1 MVDTRALTREEKEA
15 LSKQLG
21 IGGSGAIPGDIDTPI
36 SAIGGLGVVAPDPID
51 REISGVI
58 DAFTSGI
65 QSGAANVRA
74 QNKNFRAAIRT
85 LRGDDIGAANFLAE
99 GDAFENESSRY
110 ITDLESFD
118 DFLEQPTASGF
129 FMQFANAT
137 GQFIP
142 SLAASLTEA
151 IVVGGAIT
159 GATIL
164 SGGTATGPSIALYGG
179 IRAAGGQA
187 LKQIPTRLAGLG
199 MRKDQVED
207 LINREYKKQLAKKN
221 GQRSPTKIGQKPKGN
236 SPLSEQQILDDI
248 LYPAMQQQLRG
259 RRFKQGAI
267 LGAFSQEQRIGTGI
281 AFSDYADLGPEGVSE
296 ARAVDSI
303 LQGSVFGAVGVAAE
317 ATVAGSI
324 LKKLKQGKRRT
335 IKTDLDN
342 PFDFKRGTNSG
353 FFKDLGTISITT
365 GLSEGLAE
373 GLQEELS
380 VQQKFRINENYT
392 KANARV
398 DRLNALFAGFFGG
411 IGVGAGAGT
420 VTGFA
425 NKVRTLTNKGIE
437 YNALEEEYE
446 QRLGKRQRGKIYE
459 ERPAALRA
467 QFDFMFN
474 SKTNKDGVYVD
485 IDSQKSYEKIKQ
497 GLQETYGNRDLYV
510 VGAPSGAYFTT
521 NAQKAESFANIM
533 DADPFNTELRDNWL
547 ATEGLKYTRGKQ
559 QGDDVVV
566 GIMDRETGEL
576 VHYQQT
582 SSNKEGK
589 NTGVE
594 NAIQN
599 NQRILG
605 RESNE
610 RYAIDERQ
618 SMMEHLEYRQRGVAK
633 NQTTGF
639 DKETQKPIRVA
650 FQDRSRDDESLDD
663 TGTDRAAVQRDLD
676 TELTAEENKQRLL
689 EGKLTEEEA
698 IGVNTYLQTQGYPD
712 LSYQEL
718 VDFVTA
724 NKRILA
730 QVKLGNVEGKK
741 VTQPE
746 FAEIA
751 DVKPDQKTFNEAR
764 KKVLSKEENQQYVE
778 TTGKFKAPPK
788 GALKDTVAEQ
798 YRLGQ
803 ADPIGQ
809 SAVLLED
816 IAEAATQ
823 ATPTQQDTATDQSVA
838 GRAFTPEAMKMVPKT
853 EILRS
858 SVIQKPRKNQF
869 SSDKDFQAAL
879 EAYELESKESKA
891 TVRTGDR
898 AVPKGGNGTAQNP
911 FIDERTGKPFKIG
924 RQDKQATQES
934 RNAVKAQLQQKF
946 VQEFEQDQRFYPQRL
961 IDTWLR
967 KTKELRDSAT
977 EGQTQPL
984 FYKIVDMADVPDL
997 ARAGLAGLPLEEYRA
1012 TGGIET
1018 KLTPRREEG
1027 QQQLE
1032 QDVMSID
1039 ARVEARLEE
1048 LEDSGQLVSF
1058 DEQMIGQ
1065 LREDLRADFSDPVR
1079 TAEVEG
1085 DYEFTREERDT
1096 SVAPERSREYGIVE
1110 FGPEFEESMDILGA
1124 APNTFRDIRQD
1135 VITLIQQAKDRHS
1148 NNSTSEIAKRNR
1160 FVVRM
1165 PEVSPNAG
1173 GAIVDIGVII
1183 EGFTA
1188 IAKATGTRDFNELEN
1203 QTQQRLKGFSDFI
1216 VYAQANGIYVA
1227 YYPIE
1232 ADIKAKEGGVVL
1244 TESAG
1249 GRTFNTYR
1257 LEIDGKQ
1264 TGTVVGQQDLN
1275 TAIREIFDDP
1285 NSGVLRVDTTNFSPA
1300 QLQKELGGAAV
1311 VNKLIDSK
1319 GNFTNVELLLEEQ
1332 ISERTLSKDEIKEQK
1347 APKSK
1352 SRSKRKKDSKAKE
1365 RSGETFF
1372 NKVLGPAL
1380 INLGFDGFYQANGQ
1394 IYSTAE
1400 STAQEQVKPSFAQMT
1415 FDELG
1420 QFVEHLKAFV
1430 DLEFATGKVTR
1441 VRDVETQID
1450 ETREFKSPDSPV
1462 TKVISGGQSGADIL
1476 FSRLGKEAE
1485 LETGGLMPKGFKT
1498 EDGARA
1504 NYQQEYNM
1512 QEDTTTSY
1520 NSRTTK
1526 NVQNSDGTIVLVK
1539 DKNKVDG
1546 GSAFTVKEAKRLKKP
1561 VLVIDNSTP
1570 ANQIR
1575 NWLAANKVKTLN
1587 GAGNRATKLGDIA
1600 QAENNLKQAL
1610 SKEKLATESTVK
1622 VGKPVDVNVTSVFRT
1637 SPEVTQF
1644 EPDFTE
1650 MDGDTVKAAFET
1662 NRILKSRQN
1671 RGKSLLYTAQQL
1683 HDAIQS
1689 QLNREKGTASAEVIL
1704 NERIGTYAPQIAVLQ
1719 EARQMVNPDFRSDT
1733 GEFLGELDAGP
1744 EFVRGRASEDPVL
1757 RDETMRSNKEMVPDQ
1772 WENTDNPKIKY
1783 PDRLKDGTQPKTQ
1796 VQKLKYGKQT
1806 VNKLFDLAQQAEA
1819 VITGETKKSIGL
1831 KSKTL
1836 LPAKLPQQA
1845 KRPYKKTII
1854 DNMLK
1859 SARAL
1864 GVSTNITLLPAEP
1877 NISGAVDYEGLNIEQ
1892 SSFELARD
1900 FLLAS
1905 PTKNAITI
1913 KYKDKDVILMKTS
1926 DEISEGDYYDSLLK
1940 ELGNSFVNQE
1950 LEFTLKQSVQRKPL
1964 QAEYDKVIKDP
1975 NAPLSYTNDVDGFNN
1990 WLADQAAIKMK
2001 EILGLPVGN
2010 EANFDAFKKMKPPVQ
2025 AWFTRLVKSLIKLYN
2040 VLTPDQRFRYQS
2052 NETAQTYI
2060 ENTMQGIKDGTRVH
2074 NRVPWQVKAKI
2085 ENKIE
2090 SILGPE
2096 TFTDRQLT
2104 KALEQTRKIFNGK
2117 NMPKWLRQVLLTAD
2131 TRLRHFSPE
2140 LADFFNL
2147 DPRTKSAS
2155 GLGGLFTLKNARAQ
2169 RYMTDI
2175 ARILGVKD
2183 GWIYSRFTKEQTA
2196 ILDEAAREKTP
2207 IDQLSPQARQIRE
2220 YLSKLYDELDL
2231 GSLGVAKREFQGN
2244 PLGFFPRVLAIAEI
2258 AGNPQK
2264 RAALRELLIEYN
2276 PNESVQAIDNAIAEL
2291 VRKGNGDIE
2300 FTAKEE
2306 IDIGV
2311 MQKRKKLFKQ
2321 IPNEEFMDRKLTD
2334 ETIVSLQKYMNKL
2347 ALKVE
2352 FERKGGTTE
2361 LDKLL
2366 APLSAAEQ
2374 KEARDIIDSM
2384 FGKIPPIQ
2392 NGFLKAANNIGLVL
2406 NIVTLLGMTV
2416 IASLQDTAGP
2426 ILRSRGTAG
2435 IKDVADVIRQ
2445 MIKNPTE
2452 AAEIARDIGAIGTDA
2467 MSSYFIYAGEADFL
2481 GSTSKNV
2488 ADWWFRVTGLE
2499 AYTRF
2504 TRVFAVGMAQK
2515 FLSNHAQKAKAKDPD
2530 SIKYLKELNITPEQ
2544 VFAWEKGK
2552 ADAATIQVVND
2563 AVSQFVD
2570 ESIVRP
2576 NPAQRPTYANDPR
2589 YALIWQLK
2597 SFFYAY
2603 GKTIVFPTL
2612 KETHRN
2618 FKEGKDVGAAI
2629 MPMVLMASMLIPITM
2644 LGWEIRERFKVGL
2657 AWALP
2662 GISASDPGVD
2672 YYRTDSMTPGQY
2684 WTEVLDRSGMLGPAS
2699 LAMPIFLESHRYGK
2713 PFWVPP
2719 LGPSAERI
2727 YDGVNWDWR
2736 AADFM
2741 PIYSQLDTRALGR

>member
-1 MVDTRALTREEKEA
+1 MVDTRALTKEEKKKLAEE
-15 LSKQLG
+15 LG
-21 IGGSGAIPGDIDTPI
+21 IGGAGVLPGSIKTPI
-36 SAIGGLGVVAPDPID
+36 SAIGGAGVVAPTPVD

-58 DAFTSGI
+58 DAFTAGI
-65 QSGAANVRA
+65 NSGAANVRA
-74 QNKNFRAAIRT
+74 QNKNFRAAIST
-85 LRGDDIGAANFLAE
+85 LRGDDIAAANFLSE
-99 GDAFENESSRY
+99 GDAFEQESSRY
-110 ITDLESFD
+110 IADLQQFD
-118 DFLEQPTASGF
+118 DFLEQPTMSGF
-129 FMQFANAT
+129 MMQFANAT

-151 IVVGGAIT
+151 IVVGGAVT
-159 GATIL
+159 GATVL
-164 SGGTATGPSIALYGG
+164 SGGTATGPALAAYGG
-179 IRAAGGQA
+179 ARFTGGQA
-187 LKQIPTRLAGLG
+187 LKEIPQRLAGMG

-236 SPLSEQQILDDI
+236 APMSEQEILDKV
-248 LYPAMQQQLRG
+248 LYPALQQQLKG
-259 RRFKQGAI
+259 RRFKQGAV

-281 AFSDYADLGPEGVSE
+281 AFSDYADLGPVGTSE

-303 LQGSVFGAVGVAAE
+303 LQGSVFGAIGVGAE

-324 LKKLKQGKRRT
+324 LRKLKQGRRRT
-335 IKTDLDN
+335 IQSDLNN
-342 PFDFKRGTNSG
+342 PFDFKRGSNSS
-353 FFKDLGTISITT
+353 FFKDLGTISLTT

-373 GLQEELS
+373 SLQEELS
-380 VQQKFRINENYT
+380 VQQKFRIDENYT

-411 IGVGAGAGT
+411 IGVGGGAGT
-420 VTGFA
+420 VTGVA
-425 NKVRTLTNKGIE
+425 NKVRSLSNRAIE
-437 YNALEEEYE
+437 FTALEEEYE
-446 QRLGKRQRGKIYE
+446 ARLGRRQRGKVYE
-459 ERPAALRA
+459 ERPSALRA

-474 SKTNKDGVYVD
+474 SKTNKDSVYVD
-485 IDSQKSYEKIKQ
+485 IDSQKNYEKIKSE
-497 GLQETYGNRDLYV
+497 LQEKYGNRNLFI
-510 VGAPSGAYFTT
+510 VGTPSGAYFTT

-533 DADPFNTELRDNWL
+533 DADPFNTELRDEWL
-547 ATEGLKYTRGKQ
+547 ATEGLKYTRGRR

-566 GIMDRETGEL
+566 GIRDRETGEL

-582 SSNKEGK
+582 SSNQEGRG
-589 NTGVE
+589 TGVE
-594 NAIQN
+594 NAIEN
-599 NQRILG
+599 NKRILG

-610 RYAIDERQ
+610 RYMVDERQ
-618 SMMEHLEYRQRGVAK
+618 SLAEHLEYRQRGVAARE
-633 NQTTGF
+633 TTGF
-639 DKETQKPIRVA
+639 DRETQKPIRVA
-650 FQDRSRDDESLDD
+650 FQDRSRDDENLDD
-663 TGTDRAAVQRDLD
+663 TGTDRAAVERDAFSELD
-676 TELTAEENKQRLL
+676 AEQNKQRLL
-689 EGKLTEEEA
+689 EGNLTEQEA
-698 IGVNTYLQTQGYPD
+698 VGVNTYLQTQGYSD
-712 LSYQEL
+712 LTYQEL
-718 VDFVTA
+718 VNFVNA

-730 QVKLGNVEGKK
+730 EARLANMQKGKK

-746 FAEIA
+746 FAEVA
-751 DVKPDQKTFNEAR
+751 DVKPNKKVFDEAR
-764 KKVLSKEENQQYVE
+764 KKVLSKQENTEYVR

-788 GALKDTVAEQ
+788 GALESTVAEQ

-803 ADPIGQ
+803 VDPIGQ
-809 SAVLLED
+809 SAILLED

-823 ATPTQQDTATDQSVA
+823 ATPTQQDTAVEQSVA

-853 EILRS
+853 EILRT
-858 SVIQKPRKNQF
+858 SVIPKPRRNQF
-869 SSDKDFQAAL
+869 KTKEEFELAL
-879 EAYELESKESKA
+879 ETYKVESKDTKIK
-891 TVRTGDR
+891 VRTGDA

-946 VQEFEQDQRFYPQRL
+946 VQEFEQDQKFYPQRL

-967 KTKELRDSAT
+967 KTKELKDRTPEGAT
-977 EGQTQPL
+977 SPL

-1018 KLTPRREEG
+1018 RLTPRKEEG
-1027 QQQLE
+1027 QQQFDR
-1032 QDVMSID
+1032 DVISID
-1039 ARVEARLEE
+1039 ARVEARLNE

-1058 DEQMIGQ
+1058 DEQMISQ
-1065 LREDLRADFSDPVR
+1065 LREDLRADFSDPIR
-1079 TAEVEG
+1079 AADVEG

-1124 APNTFRDIRQD
+1124 SPNTFRDIRQD

-1148 NNSTSEIAKRNR
+1148 NLGTDSEVAKRNR
-1160 FVVRM
+1160 FKVRM
-1165 PEVSPNAG
+1165 PDVSPNARSG
-1173 GAIVDIGVII
+1173 IVSIDVIL
-1183 EGFTA
+1183 EGFTQ
-1188 IAKATGTRDFNELEN
+1188 IAKTLGTRDFNELEN
-1203 QTQQRLKGFSDFI
+1203 QTQQRLKAFSDFI
-1216 VYAQANGIYVA
+1216 VYAQNNGIFVE
-1227 YYPIE
+1227 YYPKE
-1232 ADIKAKEGGVVL
+1232 ADMKGSFGAVVL
-1244 TESAG
+1244 TEGQG
-1249 GRTFNTYR
+1249 GRTFNTYL
-1257 LEIDGKQ
+1257 LEVDGKK
-1264 TGTVVGQQDLN
+1264 TGTVVGQRDLEK
-1275 TAIREIFDDP
+1275 AILEIFDDP

-1300 QLQKELGGAAV
+1300 QLQKELGGAKI
-1311 VNKLIDSK
+1311 VNKTIDAA
-1319 GNFTNVELLLEEQ
+1319 GNFTNVSLLLEEQ
-1332 ISERTLSKDEIKEQK
+1332 ISERKLSKDEIKEQK
-1347 APKSK
+1347 TALRSK
-1352 SRSKRKKDSKAKE
+1352 SRRKRQKESKAKE
-1365 RSGETFF
+1365 RSGQTFF
-1372 NKVLGPAL
+1372 NEVLGPSL
-1380 INLGFDGFYQANGQ
+1380 INLGFGGFFQADGT
-1394 IYSTAE
+1394 IYSATA
-1400 STAQEQVKPSFAQMT
+1400 STSGQQVKPSFAEMT
-1415 FDELG
+1415 FDELNN
-1420 QFVEHLKAFV
+1420 FIEHLKAFI
-1430 DLEFATGKVTR
+1430 DLEFAPANLKRTTVRDESTKIQETR
-1441 VRDVETQID
+1441 VKR
-1450 ETREFKSPDSPV
+1450 PA
-1462 TKVISGGQSGADIL
+1462 G
-1476 FSRLGKEAE
+1476 
-1485 LETGGLMPKGFKT
+1485 
-1498 EDGARA
+1498 DGVGPP
-1504 NYQQEYNM
+1504 
-1512 QEDTTTSY
+1512 
-1520 NSRTTK
+1520 TTK
-1526 NVQNSDGTIVLVK
+1526 
-1539 DKNKVDG
+1539 
-1546 GSAFTVKEAKRLKKP
+1546 
-1561 VLVIDNSTP
+1561 
-1570 ANQIR
+1570 
-1575 NWLAANKVKTLN
+1575 
-1587 GAGNRATKLGDIA
+1587 
-1600 QAENNLKQAL
+1600 
-1610 SKEKLATESTVK
+1610 TVK
-1622 VGKPVDVNVTSVFRT
+1622 VGKPEIVSTTKVFR
-1637 SPEVTQF
+1637 SNPEQTAQQF
-1644 EPDFTE
+1644 KPDFNQI
-1650 MDGDTVKAAFET
+1650 DGDTVRAAFQVD
-1662 NRILKSRQN
+1662 RILKSRQT
-1671 RGKSLLYTAQQL
+1671 RGINLLYAAETL
-1683 HDAIQS
+1683 RDAIQS
-1689 QLNREKGTASAEVIL
+1689 QINREKGTASASIL
-1704 NERIGTYAPQIAVLQ
+1704 INSPIGTYADNLANLQ
-1719 EARQMVNPDFRSDT
+1719 EVRQMKAADFRSDT
-1733 GEFLGELDAGP
+1733 GQFVGQLDSGP
-1744 EFVRGRASEDPVL
+1744 DFVMGRASEDPVL
-1757 RDETMRSNKEMVPDQ
+1757 RDATMRSTKEMAPDQ
-1772 WENTDNPKIKY
+1772 WEKTDSPKIKY
-1783 PDRLKDGTQPKTQ
+1783 PDRLKDGTRPTVPIK
-1796 VQKLKYGKQT
+1796 KLKYGSKT
-1806 VNKLFDLAQQAEA
+1806 INKLFDLAREAEA
-1819 VITGETKKSIGL
+1819 VRTGETKKSIGV
-1831 KSKTL
+1831 KPKTL
-1836 LPAKLPQQA
+1836 LPVRVPQEA
-1845 KRPYKKTII
+1845 KRPYRKSTI
-1854 DNMLK
+1854 DNILK

-1864 GVSTNITLLPAEP
+1864 GVTTNITLLPAEE
-1877 NISGAVDYEGLNIEQ
+1877 NISGAVDYDGLNIEQ
-1892 SSFELARD
+1892 SSFEVARA

-1905 PTKNAITI
+1905 PSKNAITI
-1913 KYKDKDVILMKTS
+1913 KYKDRDVILMKTT

-1964 QAEYDKVIKDP
+1964 QAEYDQVIKDP

-1990 WLADQAAIKMK
+1990 WLADQASIKMK

-2040 VLTPDQRFRYQS
+2040 ILTPDQRFRYQS

-2090 SILGPE
+2090 SILGPQ
-2096 TFTDRQLT
+2096 TFTDKQLS
-2104 KALEQTRKIFNGK
+2104 KALQQTRKVFTGK
-2117 NMPKWLRQVLLTAD
+2117 NMPKWLRQILLTAD
-2131 TRLRHFSPE
+2131 TRLRHFSPA
-2140 LADFFNL
+2140 LADFFQL

-2155 GLGGLFTLKNARAQ
+2155 GLAGLFTLKNARAQ

-2231 GSLGVAKREFQGN
+2231 GSLGVAKREFEGN
-2244 PLGFFPRVLAIAEI
+2244 PLGFFPRVIAIAEI

-2276 PNESVQAIDNAIAEL
+2276 PNEKVTVIDKVISEL
-2291 VRKGNGDIE
+2291 VAKGNGDIE

-2311 MQKRKKLFKQ
+2311 MQKRKYLFKQ
-2321 IPNEEFMDRKLTD
+2321 IPNEEFMDRGLTD

-2366 APLSAAEQ
+2366 APLSEAEQ

-2392 NGFLKAANNIGLVL
+2392 NGFLKTANNVGLVL

-2426 ILRSRGTAG
+2426 ILRSRGTAN
-2435 IKDVADVIRQ
+2435 IKDVANVVNQ

-2481 GSTSKNV
+2481 GSTSKSI

-2544 VFAWEKGK
+2544 VLAWEKGK

-2563 AVSQFVD
+2563 SISQFVD

-2603 GKTIVFPTL
+2603 GKTIVFPTM

-2618 FKEGKDVGAAI
+2618 FKEGKDAGAAI

-2657 AWALP
+2657 AWLLP
-2662 GISASDPGVD
+2662 GISPSDPGVD

-2719 LGPSAERI
+2719 LGPTAERF
-2727 YDGVNWDWR
+2727 YDGVTWDWR
-2736 AADFM
+2736 PADFM
-2741 PIYSQLDTRALGR
+2741 PVYSQLDTRALGR

>member
-1 MVDTRALTREEKEA
+1 MVDTRALTKEEKKKLAE
-15 LSKQLG
+15 QLG
-21 IGGSGAIPGDIDTPI
+21 VGGAGVAPGDISSPI
-36 SAIGGLGVVAPDPID
+36 SAVGGAGVVAGDPVD
-51 REISGVI
+51 REIAGVI
-58 DAFTSGI
+58 DAFTAGI
-65 QSGAANVRA
+65 NSGAANVRA
-74 QNKNFRAAIRT
+74 QNKNFRAAIAT
-85 LRGDDIGAANFLAE
+85 IRGDEIAAANFLAE
-99 GDAFENESSRY
+99 GDAFEGESSRY
-110 ITDLESFD
+110 IADLEQFD
-118 DFLEQPTASGF
+118 QFLEQPTMGGF
-129 FMQFANAT
+129 MMQFANAT

-151 IVVGGAIT
+151 IVVGGAVT

-164 SGGTATGPSIALYGG
+164 SGGTATGPALAMYGG
-179 IRAAGGQA
+179 ARFMGGQA
-187 LKQIPTRLAGLG
+187 LKQVPQRLAGMG

-207 LINREYKKQLAKKN
+207 LINREYRKQLAKKN

-236 SPLSEQQILDDI
+236 APMSEQEILDKI
-248 LYPAMQQQLRG
+248 LYPALQQQLKG

-281 AFSDYADLGPEGVSE
+281 AFSDYADLGPVGVSE

-303 LQGSVFGAVGVAAE
+303 LQGSAFGAVGVGAE
-317 ATVAGSI
+317 ATVAGTI
-324 LKKLKQGKRRT
+324 LKRLKQGRRRT
-335 IKTDLDN
+335 VQSNLDN
-342 PFDFKRGTNSG
+342 PFDFKRGSNSS

-365 GLSEGLAE
+365 GLSEGIAE
-373 GLQEELS
+373 SLQEELS

-411 IGVGAGAGT
+411 VGVGGGAGT
-420 VTGFA
+420 VTGIA
-425 NKVRTLTNKGIE
+425 NKVRSLSNRAVE
-437 YNALEEEYE
+437 FNALEEEYE
-446 QRLGKRQRGKIYE
+446 ARLGRRQRGKVYE
-459 ERPAALRA
+459 ERASALRA

-474 SKTNKDGVYVD
+474 SKTNKDSVYVD
-485 IDSQKSYEKIKQ
+485 IDSQKNYEKIKND
-497 GLQETYGNRDLYV
+497 LQEKYGNRNLFI
-510 VGAPSGAYFTT
+510 VGTPSGAYFTT

-533 DADPFNTELRDNWL
+533 DADPFNTELRDEWL
-547 ATEGLKYTRGKQ
+547 ATEGLKYTRGRR

-566 GIMDRETGEL
+566 GIMDKETGEL

-589 NTGVE
+589 GTGVE
-594 NAIQN
+594 NAIEN
-599 NQRILG
+599 NKRILG
-605 RESNE
+605 RETNE
-610 RYAIDERQ
+610 RYMVDERQ
-618 SMMEHLEYRQRGVAK
+618 SLLEHLEYRQRGVATRE
-633 NQTTGF
+633 TTGF
-639 DKETQKPIRVA
+639 DRQTQKPIRVA
-650 FQDRSRDDESLDD
+650 FQDRGRDDENLED
-663 TGTDRAAVQRDLD
+663 TGTDRAAVERDLD
-676 TELTAEENKQRLL
+676 TELTAEENRQRLL
-689 EGKLTEEEA
+689 EGRLTEQEA
-698 IGVNTYLQTQGYPD
+698 VGVNTYLQTQGYPD
-712 LSYQEL
+712 LTYQEL
-718 VDFVTA
+718 VDFVDA

-730 QVKLGNVEGKK
+730 EARLANMQKGKK

-746 FAEIA
+746 FAEVA
-751 DVKPDQKTFNEAR
+751 DVKPNKKTFDEAR
-764 KKVLSKEENQQYVE
+764 KKVLSKEENRQYVS
-778 TTGKFKAPPK
+778 TTGKFKASPK
-788 GALKDTVAEQ
+788 GVLTPDAATQ
-798 YRLGQ
+798 YTQ
-803 ADPIGQ
+803 AQRDPIGQ
-809 SAVLLED
+809 AAILLED

-823 ATPTQQDTATDQSVA
+823 ATPTQQDTATEQSVA

-853 EILRS
+853 EILRT
-858 SVIQKPRKNQF
+858 SVIPKPRRNQF
-869 SSDKDFQAAL
+869 KTKAEFDTAL
-879 EAYELESKESKA
+879 EAYNVESKDTKIK
-891 TVRTGDR
+891 VRTGDA

-967 KTKELRDSAT
+967 KTKELKDRTPEGAT
-977 EGQTQPL
+977 SPL

-997 ARAGLAGLPLEEYRA
+997 ARAGLAGLPLEEYR
-1012 TGGIET
+1012 ET
-1018 KLTPRREEG
+1018 KG
-1027 QQQLE
+1027 
-1032 QDVMSID
+1032 
-1039 ARVEARLEE
+1039 VESRQAFRTQK
-1048 LEDSGQLVSF
+1048 GPTQGVAM
-1058 DEQMIGQ
+1058 DE
-1065 LREDLRADFSDPVR
+1065 V
-1079 TAEVEG
+1079 
-1085 DYEFTREERDT
+1085 DT
-1096 SVAPERSREYGIVE
+1096 SIVPERSREYGIVE

-1124 APNTFRDIRQD
+1124 APDTFRDIRQD

-1148 NNSTSEIAKRNR
+1148 NLETNSEVAQRNR
-1160 FVVRM
+1160 FKVRM
-1165 PEVSPNAG
+1165 PDVSPNQRAG
-1173 GAIVDIGVII
+1173 VVSIDVIL
-1183 EGFTA
+1183 EGFTQ
-1188 IAKATGTRDFNELEN
+1188 IAKTLGTRDFNELEN
-1203 QTQQRLKGFSDFI
+1203 QTQQRLKAFSDFI
-1216 VYAQANGIYVA
+1216 VYAQNNGIYVE
-1227 YYPIE
+1227 YYPKE
-1232 ADIKAKEGGVVL
+1232 ADMKKSFGAVVL
-1244 TESAG
+1244 TEGQG
-1249 GRTFNTYR
+1249 GRTFNTYL
-1257 LEIDGKQ
+1257 LEVDGKK
-1264 TGTVVGQQDLN
+1264 TGTVVGQQDLEK
-1275 TAIREIFDDP
+1275 AILEIFDDP

-1300 QLQKELGGAAV
+1300 QLQKELGGAAI
-1311 VNKLIDSK
+1311 VNKIIDDK
-1319 GNFTNVELLLEEQ
+1319 GNFTNVGLLLEEQ
-1332 ISERTLSKDEIKEQK
+1332 ISERKLSKDEIKEQK
-1347 APKSK
+1347 ATKSK
-1352 SRSKRKKDSKAKE
+1352 SRLKRQRESKAKE

-1372 NKVLGPAL
+1372 NEVLGPSL
-1380 INLGFDGFYQANGQ
+1380 INLGFGGFFQADGK
-1394 IYSTAE
+1394 IYSATT
-1400 STAQEQVKPSFAQMT
+1400 STSGQQVKPSFAEMT
-1415 FDELG
+1415 FDELNN
-1420 QFVEHLKAFV
+1420 FIEHLKAFIG
-1430 DLEFATGKVTR
+1430 LEFAPANLKTTT
-1441 VRDVETQID
+1441 VRDESTKIE
-1450 ETREFKSPDSPV
+1450 ETREKRPA
-1462 TKVISGGQSGADIL
+1462 G
-1476 FSRLGKEAE
+1476 
-1485 LETGGLMPKGFKT
+1485 
-1498 EDGARA
+1498 DGVGPP
-1504 NYQQEYNM
+1504 
-1512 QEDTTTSY
+1512 
-1520 NSRTTK
+1520 TTK
-1526 NVQNSDGTIVLVK
+1526 
-1539 DKNKVDG
+1539 
-1546 GSAFTVKEAKRLKKP
+1546 
-1561 VLVIDNSTP
+1561 
-1570 ANQIR
+1570 
-1575 NWLAANKVKTLN
+1575 
-1587 GAGNRATKLGDIA
+1587 
-1600 QAENNLKQAL
+1600 
-1610 SKEKLATESTVK
+1610 TVK
-1622 VGKPVDVNVTSVFRT
+1622 VGTPEVVGTTSVFRT
-1637 SPEVTQF
+1637 NPEVAQF
-1644 EPDFTE
+1644 EPDFE
-1650 MDGDTVKAAFET
+1650 QMDGDTVRAAFQT
-1662 NRILKSRQN
+1662 DRILKSRQT
-1671 RGKSLLYTAQQL
+1671 RGMGLLYTAETL
-1683 HDAIQS
+1683 RDAIQS
-1689 QLNREKGTASAEVIL
+1689 QLNREKGTASAAAIL
-1704 NERIGTYAPQIAVLQ
+1704 NDPIGTYADNLAILQ

-1733 GEFLGELDAGP
+1733 GEFVGELDAGP

-1757 RDETMRSNKEMVPDQ
+1757 RDATMRSTKEMVPDQ
-1772 WENTDNPKIKY
+1772 WEKTDNPRIKY
-1783 PDRLKDGTQPKTQ
+1783 PDRLKDGTQPIAPIK
-1796 VQKLKYGKQT
+1796 KLKYGSQT
-1806 VNKLFDLAQQAEA
+1806 VNKLFDLAREAEA
-1819 VITGETKKSIGL
+1819 VRTGTNRRN
-1831 KSKTL
+1831 
-1836 LPAKLPQQA
+1836 LPARLPQEA

-1854 DNMLK
+1854 DNILK

-1864 GVSTNITLLPAEP
+1864 GVTTNITLLPAEE
-1877 NISGAVDYEGLNIEQ
+1877 NISGAVDYDGLNIEQ
-1892 SSFELARD
+1892 SSFEFARA

-1905 PTKNAITI
+1905 PSKNAITI
-1913 KYKDKDVILMKTS
+1913 KYKDRDVILMKTS

-1990 WLADQAAIKMK
+1990 WLADQASIKMK

-2010 EANFDAFKKMKPPVQ
+2010 EANFNNFKKMKAPAQ

-2040 VLTPDQRFRYQS
+2040 ILTPDQRFRYQS
-2052 NETAQTYI
+2052 NATAQTYI
-2060 ENTMQGIKDGTRVH
+2060 EDTMQGIKDGTRVH

-2090 SILGPE
+2090 SVLGPQ
-2096 TFTDRQLT
+2096 TFTDKQLS
-2104 KALEQTRKIFNGK
+2104 KALQQTRKIFTGK
-2117 NMPKWLRQVLLTAD
+2117 NMPKWLRQILLTAD
-2131 TRLRHFSPE
+2131 TRLRHFSPA
-2140 LADFFNL
+2140 LADFFQL

-2155 GLGGLFTLKNARAQ
+2155 GLAGLFTLKNARAQ

-2231 GSLGVAKREFQGN
+2231 GALGVAKREFQGN
-2244 PLGFFPRVLAIAEI
+2244 PLGFFPRVIAIAEI

-2276 PNESVQAIDNAIAEL
+2276 PNEPVQEIDNAIAEL
-2291 VRKGNGDIE
+2291 VAKGNGDIE

-2321 IPNEEFMDRKLTD
+2321 IPNEEFMDRGLTD

-2384 FGKIPPIQ
+2384 FGKIPPLQ

-2452 AAEIARDIGAIGTDA
+2452 AAEIARDLGAIGTDA

-2515 FLSNHAQKAKAKDPD
+2515 FLSNHAQKAKAKDPN

-2618 FKEGKDVGAAI
+2618 FKEGKDAGVAI

-2657 AWALP
+2657 AWLLP
-2662 GISASDPGVD
+2662 GISPSDPGVD

-2719 LGPSAERI
+2719 LGPTAERV
-2727 YDGVNWDWR
+2727 YDGLTWDWR
-2736 AADFM
+2736 AADFT

>member
-1 MVDTRALTREEKEA
+1 MVDTRALTKEEKKKLAE
-15 LSKQLG
+15 QLG
-21 IGGSGAIPGDIDTPI
+21 IGGSGVLPGSIETPI
-36 SAIGGLGVVAPDPID
+36 SAVGGAGVVAPTPVD

-74 QNKNFRAAIRT
+74 QNKNFRAAIAT
-85 LRGDDIGAANFLAE
+85 LRGDDIAAANFLSE
-99 GDAFENESSRY
+99 GDAFEQESSRY
-110 ITDLESFD
+110 IADLEQFD
-118 DFLEQPTASGF
+118 QFLEQPTMSGF
-129 FMQFANAT
+129 MMQFANAT

-151 IVVGGAIT
+151 IVVGGAVT

-164 SGGTATGPSIALYGG
+164 SGGTATGPALAAYGG
-179 IRAAGGQA
+179 ARFMGGQA
-187 LKQIPTRLAGLG
+187 LKQLPQRLAGMG

-207 LINREYKKQLAKKN
+207 LINREYRKQLAKKN

-236 SPLSEQQILDDI
+236 APMSEQEILDKI
-248 LYPAMQQQLRG
+248 LYPALQQQLKG
-259 RRFKQGAI
+259 RRFKQGAV

-281 AFSDYADLGPEGVSE
+281 AFSDYADLGPVGTSE

-303 LQGSVFGAVGVAAE
+303 LQGSVFGAIGVGAE

-324 LKKLKQGKRRT
+324 LKRLKQGRRRT
-335 IKTDLDN
+335 IQSDLNN

-373 GLQEELS
+373 SLQEELS

-411 IGVGAGAGT
+411 IGVGGGAGT
-420 VTGFA
+420 VTGMA
-425 NKVRTLTNKGIE
+425 NKVRSLSNRAIE
-437 YNALEEEYE
+437 FTALEEEYE
-446 QRLGKRQRGKIYE
+446 ARLGRRQRGKVYE
-459 ERPAALRA
+459 ERASALRA

-474 SKTNKDGVYVD
+474 SKTNKDSVYVD
-485 IDSQKSYEKIKQ
+485 IDSQKNYEKIKND
-497 GLQETYGNRDLYV
+497 LQEKYGNRNLFI
-510 VGAPSGAYFTT
+510 VGTPSGAYFTT

-533 DADPFNTELRDNWL
+533 DADPFNTELRDEWL
-547 ATEGLKYTRGKQ
+547 ATEGLKYTRGRR

-582 SSNKEGK
+582 SSNQEGRG
-589 NTGVE
+589 TGVE
-594 NAIQN
+594 NAIAN
-599 NQRILG
+599 NKRILG

-610 RYAIDERQ
+610 RYMVDERQ
-618 SMMEHLEYRQRGVAK
+618 SLLEHLEYRQRGVAARE
-633 NQTTGF
+633 TTGF
-639 DKETQKPIRVA
+639 DRQTQKPIRIA
-650 FQDRSRDDESLDD
+650 FQDRSRDDESLED
-663 TGTDRAAVQRDLD
+663 TGTDRAAVERDLD
-676 TELTAEENKQRLL
+676 TELTAEENRQRLL
-689 EGKLTEEEA
+689 EGRLTEEEA

-712 LSYQEL
+712 LTYQEL
-718 VDFVTA
+718 VDFVNA

-730 QVKLGNVEGKK
+730 EARLANMQKGKK

-746 FAEIA
+746 FAEVA
-751 DVKPDQKTFNEAR
+751 DVKPNKKTFNEAR
-764 KKVLSKEENQQYVE
+764 KKVLSKEENRQYVS

-788 GALKDTVAEQ
+788 GVLSPVAATQ
-798 YRLGQ
+798 YTQ
-803 ADPIGQ
+803 AQKDPIGQ
-809 SAVLLED
+809 AAILLED

-823 ATPTQQDTATDQSVA
+823 ATPTQQDTAIEQSVA

-853 EILRS
+853 EILRT
-858 SVIQKPRKNQF
+858 SVIPKPRRNQF
-869 SSDKDFQAAL
+869 KTKAEFDAAL
-879 EAYELESKESKA
+879 EAYKIESKDTKIK
-891 TVRTGDR
+891 VRTGDA

-934 RNAVKAQLQQKF
+934 RNAVRAQLQQKF
-946 VQEFEQDQRFYPQRL
+946 VQEFEQDQKFYPQRL

-967 KTKELRDSAT
+967 KTKELKDRTPEGAT
-977 EGQTQPL
+977 SPL

-997 ARAGLAGLPLEEYRA
+997 ARAGLAGLPLEEYR
-1012 TGGIET
+1012 ET
-1018 KLTPRREEG
+1018 KGVESRQAKTPKG
-1027 QQQLE
+1027 PTQG
-1032 QDVMSID
+1032 VFMN
-1039 ARVEARLEE
+1039 
-1048 LEDSGQLVSF
+1048 
-1058 DEQMIGQ
+1058 
-1065 LREDLRADFSDPVR
+1065 
-1079 TAEVEG
+1079 EV
-1085 DYEFTREERDT
+1085 DT
-1096 SVAPERSREYGIVE
+1096 SIVPERSREYGIVE

-1148 NNSTSEIAKRNR
+1148 NLETNSEVAQRNR
-1160 FVVRM
+1160 FKVRM
-1165 PEVSPNAG
+1165 PDVSPNQRAG
-1173 GAIVDIGVII
+1173 VVSIDVIL
-1183 EGFTA
+1183 EGFTQ
-1188 IAKATGTRDFNELEN
+1188 IAKTLGTRDFNELEN
-1203 QTQQRLKGFSDFI
+1203 QTQQRLKAFSDFI
-1216 VYAQANGIYVA
+1216 VYAQNNGIYVE
-1227 YYPIE
+1227 YYPKE
-1232 ADIKAKEGGVVL
+1232 ADMKKSFGAVVL
-1244 TESAG
+1244 TEGQG
-1249 GRTFNTYR
+1249 GRTFNTYL
-1257 LEIDGKQ
+1257 LEVDGKK
-1264 TGTVVGQQDLN
+1264 TGTVVGQQDLER
-1275 TAIREIFDDP
+1275 AILEIFDDP
-1285 NSGVLRVDTTNFSPA
+1285 DSGVLRVDTTNFSPA
-1300 QLQKELGGAAV
+1300 QLQKELGGAAI
-1311 VNKLIDSK
+1311 VNKIIDDK
-1319 GNFTNVELLLEEQ
+1319 GNFTNVGLLLEEQ
-1332 ISERTLSKDEIKEQK
+1332 ISERKLTKDEIKEQK
-1347 APKSK
+1347 ATKSK
-1352 SRSKRKKDSKAKE
+1352 SRLKRQRESKAKE

-1372 NKVLGPAL
+1372 NEVLGPSL
-1380 INLGFDGFYQANGQ
+1380 INLGFGGFFQADGK
-1394 IYSTAE
+1394 IYSATA
-1400 STAQEQVKPSFAQMT
+1400 STSGQQVKPSFAEMT
-1415 FDELG
+1415 FDELNN
-1420 QFVEHLKAFV
+1420 FIEHLKAFIG
-1430 DLEFATGKVTR
+1430 LEFASANLKATT
-1441 VRDVETQID
+1441 VRDESTKIE
-1450 ETREFKSPDSPV
+1450 ETRELTKEESPV
-1462 TKVISGGQSGADIL
+1462 TKVISGGQNGADIL
-1476 FSRLGKEAE
+1476 FSRLGKEAG
-1485 LETGGLMPKGFKT
+1485 LETGGLMPKGFQT
-1498 EDGARA
+1498 LDGARP
-1504 NYQQEYNM
+1504 NYKEEFNM
-1512 QEDTTTSY
+1512 QEDTVKGY
-1520 NSRTTK
+1520 KSRTTK

-1539 DKNKVDG
+1539 DKKAKLDG
-1546 GSAFTVKEAKRLKKP
+1546 GSGFTVAEAKRLKKP

-1570 ANQIR
+1570 AIEIR
-1575 NWLAANKVKTLN
+1575 NWLTKNKIKTLN

-1600 QAENNLKQAL
+1600 QAETNVKQAL
-1610 SKEKLATESTVK
+1610 SKGPLETTVQ
-1622 VGKPVDVNVTSVFRT
+1622 VGTPEVVGTTKVFR
-1637 SPEVTQF
+1637 SIPEQTGMQF
-1644 EPDFTE
+1644 EPDFE
-1650 MDGDTVKAAFET
+1650 QMDGDTVRAAFQT
-1662 NRILKSRQN
+1662 DRILKSRQT
-1671 RGKSLLYTAQQL
+1671 RGMGLLYTAETL
-1683 HDAIQS
+1683 RDAIQS
-1689 QLNREKGTASAEVIL
+1689 QLNREKGTASATVLE
-1704 NERIGTYAPQIAVLQ
+1704 NDPIGTYADNLAILQ

-1733 GEFLGELDAGP
+1733 GEFVGELDAGP

-1757 RDETMRSNKEMVPDQ
+1757 RDATMRSTKEMVPDQ
-1772 WENTDNPKIKY
+1772 WEKTDNPRIKY
-1783 PDRLKDGTQPKTQ
+1783 PDRLKDGTQPTVPIK
-1796 VQKLKYGKQT
+1796 KLKYGSQT
-1806 VNKLFDLAQQAEA
+1806 VNKLFDLAREAEA
-1819 VITGETKKSIGL
+1819 VRTGTNQRN
-1831 KSKTL
+1831 
-1836 LPAKLPQQA
+1836 LPVRLPQEA

-1854 DNMLK
+1854 DNILK

-1864 GVSTNITLLPAEP
+1864 GVTTNITLLPAEE
-1877 NISGAVDYEGLNIEQ
+1877 NISGAVDYDGLNIEQ
-1892 SSFELARD
+1892 SSFEFARS

-1905 PTKNAITI
+1905 PNKNAITI
-1913 KYKDKDVILMKTS
+1913 KYKDRDVILMKTS

-1990 WLADQAAIKMK
+1990 WLADQASIKMK

-2010 EANFDAFKKMKPPVQ
+2010 EANFNNFKKMKAPAQ

-2040 VLTPDQRFRYQS
+2040 ILTPDQRFRYQS
-2052 NETAQTYI
+2052 NATAQTYI
-2060 ENTMQGIKDGTRVH
+2060 EDTMQGIKDGTRVH

-2090 SILGPE
+2090 SILGPQ
-2096 TFTDRQLT
+2096 TFTDKQLS
-2104 KALEQTRKIFNGK
+2104 KALEQTRKVFSGK
-2117 NMPKWLRQVLLTAD
+2117 NMPKWLRSILLTAD
-2131 TRLRHFSPE
+2131 TRLRHFSPA
-2140 LADFFNL
+2140 LADFFQL

-2155 GLGGLFTLKNARAQ
+2155 GLAGLFTLKNARAQ

-2231 GSLGVAKREFQGN
+2231 GSLGVAKREFEGN
-2244 PLGFFPRVLAIAEI
+2244 PLGFFPRVIAIAEI

-2276 PNESVQAIDNAIAEL
+2276 PNESVQEIDNAISEL
-2291 VRKGNGDIE
+2291 VAKGNGDIE

-2321 IPNEEFMDRKLTD
+2321 IPNEEFMDRGLTD

-2384 FGKIPPIQ
+2384 FGKIPPLQ

-2481 GSTSKNV
+2481 GSTSKSV

-2515 FLSNHAQKAKAKDPD
+2515 FLSNHAQKAKAKDPN
-2530 SIKYLKELNITPEQ
+2530 SIKYLRELNITPEQ

-2618 FKEGKDVGAAI
+2618 FKEGKDAGVAI

-2657 AWALP
+2657 AWLLP
-2662 GISASDPGVD
+2662 GISPSDPGVD

-2719 LGPSAERI
+2719 LGPTAERV
-2727 YDGVNWDWR
+2727 YDGVTWDWR

-2741 PIYSQLDTRALGR
+2741 PVYSQLDTRALGR